1 MPESH
6 SSLPQ
11 RPDGAARQFL
21 KWLVI
26 ALKWTGRLFRRIGV
40 ALLVFGRALYDMEFA
55 GTFNHAYKAGAG
67 AAMPRAAPPEPTP
80 AEKPVPALAP
90 APVLVPPATLDR
102 APPDSALL
110 LLGLFQKEAR
120 LVDFLQQ
127 EVDAFT
133 DQQVGAAARVVHEGL
148 RRVLHDNL
156 TIAPVR
162 SEPEGSRVTLE
173 AGFDSAAIR
182 ITGQLVGAP
191 PFRGTLIHAGWRA
204 TDLRLPKVVSGRD
217 LSILAPAEVEL

>member
-11 RPDGAARQFL
+11 RPDGAARQLL

-26 ALKWTGRLFRRIGV
+26 ALKWTGRLFRRIGI

-55 GTFNHAYKAGAG
+55 GTFNRVYKAGAG
-67 AAMPRAAPPEPTP
+67 ATMPQPARPEPTP
-80 AEKPVPALAP
+80 TVKPAP

-127 EVDAFT
+127 EVDAFS

-148 RRVLHDNL
+148 RRVLHDTL

-162 SEPEGSRVTLE
+162 TESEGSRVTLE
-173 AGFDSAAIR
+173 AGFDPTAIR
-182 ITGQLVGAP
+182 ITGQLVGEP
-191 PFRGTLIHAGWRA
+191 PFRGTLIHTGWRA